1 MNPLNVRVGNSIPP
15 HPASPS
21 LSKVKL
27 IATSLLLVFALQ
39 MVAAQSSYAGCAAGA
54 AQSAITTG
62 VVAGGLLLL
71 DGVFGFP
78 VSTATAGTATAAA
91 LTAAKA
97 AFLAGLYGCV
107 DASLW
112 GKSSTPSP
120 SPSR

>member
-1 MNPLNVRVGNSIPP
+1 MNPLNVQIGNSVPS
-15 HPASPS
+15 HPASTY

-27 IATSLLLVFALQ
+27 IAMSLIFVFAIQ

-54 AQSAITTG
+54 AQSAITTA

-71 DGVFGFP
+71 DCLFGCP
-78 VSTATAGTATAAA
+78 VTIATAGTTTAAA
-91 LTAAKA
+91 LVAAKA

>member
-1 MNPLNVRVGNSIPP
+1 MNKIINRNDGLQEWLR
-15 HPASPS
+15 
-21 LSKVKL
+21 KCKL
-27 IATSLLLVFALQ
+27 IATCLFLVFSLQ
-39 MVAAQSSYAGCAAGA
+39 MVAAQSGYAGCAAGA

-91 LTAAKA
+91 LTAVKA
-97 AFLAGLYGCV
+97 AVLAALYGCV

-120 SPSR
+120 SPSH